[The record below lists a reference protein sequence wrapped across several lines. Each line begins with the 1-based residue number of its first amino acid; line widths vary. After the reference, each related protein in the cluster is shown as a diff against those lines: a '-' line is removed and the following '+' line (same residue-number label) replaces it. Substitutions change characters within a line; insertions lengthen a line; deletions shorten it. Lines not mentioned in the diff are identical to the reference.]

1 MEGLSAMKKMKVKIE
16 GLDVCIY
23 EWGSQRNPTVLLLH
37 GLTNN
42 ALGFN
47 EIADS
52 LQDHF
57 HLFAI
62 DLPGHGETQTFN
74 EEKNFSFQFLT
85 EWLEKVRFE
94 ISDQPVYL
102 IGHSWGAALALHFS
116 SRFSEMVNGVVMID
130 GGYLHF
136 EDDPSVTLGELLKQM
151 SKWVT
156 ESYYSSIEEY
166 EKKKKEEIGRWSHEL
181 EQMVHR
187 DMKEVV
193 GGVAMKVSENTVR
206 AIVKSLYLESCRDIF
221 HQIHA
226 PIFLIRATLPED
238 GEKIRRQAATRM
250 QKELGTQCKVS
261 AIPET
266 GHVLHWQRPEETIK
280 KIKQWLEEKGNEKIY
295 TQASE

>member
-1 MEGLSAMKKMKVKIE
+1 MKKMKLKIE

-47 EIADS
+47 EIADR

-62 DLPGHGETQTFN
+62 DLPGHGDTQPFN
-74 EEKNFSFQFLT
+74 DEKKYSFQFLT

-94 ISDQPVYL
+94 LSNQPVYL

-116 SRFSEMVNGVVMID
+116 SRFSEMVNGIVMID
-130 GGYLHF
+130 GGYLLF
-136 EDDPSVTLGELLKQM
+136 EEDLSITLEGFLKQM
-151 SKWVT
+151 SQWIT
-156 ESYYSSIEEY
+156 ESYYSTIEEY
-166 EKKKKEEIGRWSHEL
+166 EKKKKEEIGRCSHEL

-187 DMKEVV
+187 DMKEVG

-206 AIVKSLYLESCRDIF
+206 AIGKSLYLESCRDVF
-221 HQIHA
+221 HQVHV
-226 PIFLIRATLPED
+226 PTFLIRATLPED
-238 GEKIRRQAATRM
+238 GETIRRQAAARM
-250 QKELGTQCKVS
+250 QEELGTHCKVS

-295 TQASE
+295 TQAPE